1 MFNFSRLVSINFI
14 IGFLIILGISMGI
27 HSINQKLDRIQE
39 LENILSDTQMET
51 SNAVDKLSERIDKLE
66 YRVTKKRNISIHYTK
81 ERMTHTSLDAFCL
94 AKNIYHEA
102 RGQGDLGMYAI
113 AQVTVNRLHNGQWGR
128 TICDVVMSP
137 MQFSWANDRSI
148 RWKHPR
154 GESWE
159 QSKEMAGEVLRKGLR
174 LRGLD
179 KALFFH
185 ANYVNPK
192 WASKKYYV
200 VTIGDHIFYNNS
212 L

>member
-66 YRVTKKRNISIHYTK
+66 YKVTKKRNISIHYTK

-102 RGQGDLGMYAI
+102 RGQGDLGMYAV
-113 AQVTVNRLHNGQWGR
+113 AQVTVNRLHNGQ
-128 TICDVVMSP
+128 
-137 MQFSWANDRSI
+137 
-148 RWKHPR
+148 
-154 GESWE
+154 
-159 QSKEMAGEVLRKGLR
+159 
-174 LRGLD
+174 
-179 KALFFH
+179 
-185 ANYVNPK
+185 
-192 WASKKYYV
+192 
-200 VTIGDHIFYNNS
+200 
-212 L
+212 

>member
-1 MFNFSRLVSINFI
+1 
-14 IGFLIILGISMGI
+14 
-27 HSINQKLDRIQE
+27 
-39 LENILSDTQMET
+39 
-51 SNAVDKLSERIDKLE
+51 
-66 YRVTKKRNISIHYTK
+66 
-81 ERMTHTSLDAFCL
+81 
-94 AKNIYHEA
+94 
-102 RGQGDLGMYAI
+102 
-113 AQVTVNRLHNGQWGR
+113 
-128 TICDVVMSP
+128 MSP
-137 MQFSWANDRSI
+137 MQFSWANDKSI

-174 LRGLD
+174 IRGLD

>member
-1 MFNFSRLVSINFI
+1 M
-14 IGFLIILGISMGI
+14 
-27 HSINQKLDRIQE
+27 
-39 LENILSDTQMET
+39 
-51 SNAVDKLSERIDKLE
+51 DKLE
-66 YRVTKKRNISIHYTK
+66 YKVTRKRNISIQYTTEK
-81 ERMTHTSLDAFCL
+81 LKYTSLDMFCL

-102 RGQGDLGMYAI
+102 RGQGDIGMYAV
-113 AQVTVNRLHNGQWGR
+113 AQVTVNRLKHGQWGN
-128 TICDVVMSP
+128 TICDVVMSR
-137 MQFSWANDRSI
+137 MQFSWANNKSI

-159 QSKEMAGEVLRKGLR
+159 QSKKMAEEVLEKGLR

-185 ANYVNPK
+185 ANYVNPR

-200 VTIGDHIFYNNS
+200 VTIGDHIFYKNA